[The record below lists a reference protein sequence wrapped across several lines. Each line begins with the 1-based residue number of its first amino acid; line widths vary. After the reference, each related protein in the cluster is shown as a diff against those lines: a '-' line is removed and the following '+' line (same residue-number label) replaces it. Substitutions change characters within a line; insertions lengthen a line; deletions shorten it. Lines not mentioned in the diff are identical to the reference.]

1 MININKVNVFIIS
14 VFVILFIGY
23 LCLENKMKKGVENF
37 QSQTNSDANIDK
49 DLKEIIKNIIKT
61 NTIDK
66 NVCKEQKKIFRG
78 MSADHQYII

>member
-1 MININKVNVFIIS
+1 
-14 VFVILFIGY
+14 
-23 LCLENKMKKGVENF
+23 MKKGIENF

-66 NVCKEQKKIFRG
+66 NICKEEKKVFDMFGEKNFIFLILLKI
-78 MSADHQYII
+78 QT